1 MSLRMTVD
9 QLEQMKTHE
18 LADLLANI
26 VMVLRRMPDVPCTQL
41 QQSLVEPEVHQPKP
55 EKKRATKKKDT
66 PSALEAQQEQETSF
80 PLFTEEDLK
89 SKKVADLQKIV
100 VALHIPTSSK
110 KKDDLI
116 SKILTR
122 QGQEHSEQFA
132 IQHM

>member
-26 VMVLRRMPDVPCTQL
+26 VLVLRRMPDVPCTQL
-41 QQSLVEPEVHQPKP
+41 QQSLIEPEAIQPVA
-55 EKKRATKKKDT
+55 EKKKTTKKKET
-66 PSALEAQQEQETSF
+66 PTVEEVQPAQA
-80 PLFTEEDLK
+80 PLQSIFTEEELK
-89 SKKVADLQKIV
+89 QKRVTDLQKIV
-100 VALHIPTSSK
+100 AMLHIPTSSK

>member
-1 MSLRMTVD
+1 MSVRMSVD

-26 VMVLRRMPDVPCTQL
+26 VLVLRRLPDVPCTQL
-41 QQSLVEPEVHQPKP
+41 QQSFVELEVPQSHT
-55 EKKRATKKKDT
+55 EKKSTGKKNDT
-66 PSALEAQQEQETSF
+66 SSVIEAQPEQATSLPIF
-80 PLFTEEDLK
+80 AEEELK
-89 SKKVADLQKIV
+89 KKKVAELQKIV
-100 VALHIPTSSK
+100 ATLHIPTSSK

-132 IQHM
+132 IQHL

>member
-26 VMVLRRMPDVPCTQL
+26 VLVLRRMPDVPCTQL
-41 QQSLVEPEVHQPKP
+41 QQSLSELEVPQPEL
-55 EKKRATKKKDT
+55 EKKRVTKKKDT
-66 PSALEAQQEQETSF
+66 AAIVQVQPAQETPF
-80 PLFTEEDLK
+80 PIFTEEELK
-89 SKKVADLQKIV
+89 KKKATDLQKIV
-100 VALHIPTSSK
+100 AALHISTSSK

-116 SKILTR
+116 SKILAR

>member
-1 MSLRMTVD
+1 MSLRITVD

-26 VMVLRRMPDVPCTQL
+26 VLVLRRMPDVPCTQL
-41 QQSLVEPEVHQPKP
+41 QQSLVEPETLQP
-55 EKKRATKKKDT
+55 EKRKKQERVT
-66 PSALEAQQEQETSF
+66 NVVVEAEQSTSL
-80 PLFTEEDLK
+80 PIFTEDELRR
-89 SKKVADLQKIV
+89 KKVADLQKIV

>member
-26 VMVLRRMPDVPCTQL
+26 VLVLRRMPDVPCTQL
-41 QQSLVEPEVHQPKP
+41 QQTLAEPEALQPATG
-55 EKKRATKKKDT
+55 KKNLATRNGT
-66 PSALEAQQEQETSF
+66 SSVVEAQSEQASSL
-80 PLFTEEDLK
+80 PIFTEEELK
-89 SKKVADLQKIV
+89 KKKVVDLQKIV
-100 VALHIPTSSK
+100 AELHIPTSSK
-110 KKDDLI
+110 KKEVLVN
-116 SKILTR
+116 KILAR